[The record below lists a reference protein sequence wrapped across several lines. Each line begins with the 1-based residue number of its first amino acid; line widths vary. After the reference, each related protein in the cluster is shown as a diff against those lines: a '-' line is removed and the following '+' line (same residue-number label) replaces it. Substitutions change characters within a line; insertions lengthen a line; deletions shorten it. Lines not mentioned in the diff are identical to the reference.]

1 MIVSA
6 PYRRAFSAV
15 SIPSIRACI
24 ANALV
29 ITVSLMAIISCGT
42 ESYPVTVIVEKVIDR
57 EVPVTVVV
65 EKQVDREIPVTVMV
79 ERVVEVPVVQTVVV
93 REVVEV
99 PVVQTVVVR
108 EIEETERE
116 EVPVVQT
123 VVVEREVP
131 GETVIQT
138 VVVTEREEVPVVQTV
153 VVEREVVR
161 EVTGETVVQTVVV
174 TEREEVEVPVV
185 QTVIVTEREEVP
197 VVQTVVIRE
206 IEEVPVVPTALD
218 ERESSQNSQQ
228 EVESMIEDT
237 YSSGATYSVTIRTN
251 KGDIEADLYNDIAGI
266 YVRNFVNLARSG
278 FYDGS
283 PWHRVIP
290 GFVIQGGQN
299 AEGRT
304 VPQFADEFHPD
315 MKHDSAGILSM
326 ANAGFNTN
334 TSQFFITH
342 DATPHLDPYENGVMK
357 PCEVT
362 GTSCHAVF
370 GKVTTGMDIVLE
382 IEQGD
387 VMESVEI
394 HEQ

>member
-1 MIVSA
+1 MTRILTFI
-6 PYRRAFSAV
+6 FSF
-15 SIPSIRACI
+15 
-24 ANALV
+24 ALV
-29 ITVSLMAIISCGT
+29 MA
-42 ESYPVTVIVEKVIDR
+42 TVIGGVACAQDSEAR
-57 EVPVTVVV
+57 T
-65 EKQVDREIPVTVMV
+65 Q
-79 ERVVEVPVVQTVVV
+79 
-93 REVVEV
+93 
-99 PVVQTVVVR
+99 
-108 EIEETERE
+108 
-116 EVPVVQT
+116 
-123 VVVEREVP
+123 
-131 GETVIQT
+131 
-138 VVVTEREEVPVVQTV
+138 
-153 VVEREVVR
+153 
-161 EVTGETVVQTVVV
+161 
-174 TEREEVEVPVV
+174 
-185 QTVIVTEREEVP
+185 
-197 VVQTVVIRE
+197 
-206 IEEVPVVPTALD
+206 TALD

-228 EVESMIEDT
+228 EAETMIEDT

-304 VPQFADEFHPD
+304 VSQFADEFHPD

-342 DATPHLDPYENGVMK
+342 DATPHLDPYEDGVMK
-357 PCEVT
+357 PCEVA

>member
-1 MIVSA
+1 MTRILTFI
-6 PYRRAFSAV
+6 FSF
-15 SIPSIRACI
+15 
-24 ANALV
+24 ALV
-29 ITVSLMAIISCGT
+29 MA
-42 ESYPVTVIVEKVIDR
+42 TVIGGVACAQDSEAR
-57 EVPVTVVV
+57 T
-65 EKQVDREIPVTVMV
+65 Q
-79 ERVVEVPVVQTVVV
+79 
-93 REVVEV
+93 
-99 PVVQTVVVR
+99 
-108 EIEETERE
+108 
-116 EVPVVQT
+116 
-123 VVVEREVP
+123 
-131 GETVIQT
+131 
-138 VVVTEREEVPVVQTV
+138 
-153 VVEREVVR
+153 
-161 EVTGETVVQTVVV
+161 
-174 TEREEVEVPVV
+174 
-185 QTVIVTEREEVP
+185 
-197 VVQTVVIRE
+197 
-206 IEEVPVVPTALD
+206 TALD

-228 EVESMIEDT
+228 EAETMIEDT

-342 DATPHLDPYENGVMK
+342 DATPHLDPYENGAMK
-357 PCEVT
+357 PCEVA

>member
-1 MIVSA
+1 MLQNDDASA
-6 PYRRAFSAV
+6 RYNAVTKEEIRLMTRILTFIFSF
-15 SIPSIRACI
+15 
-24 ANALV
+24 ALV
-29 ITVSLMAIISCGT
+29 MA
-42 ESYPVTVIVEKVIDR
+42 TVIGGVACAQDSEAR
-57 EVPVTVVV
+57 T
-65 EKQVDREIPVTVMV
+65 Q
-79 ERVVEVPVVQTVVV
+79 
-93 REVVEV
+93 
-99 PVVQTVVVR
+99 
-108 EIEETERE
+108 
-116 EVPVVQT
+116 
-123 VVVEREVP
+123 
-131 GETVIQT
+131 
-138 VVVTEREEVPVVQTV
+138 
-153 VVEREVVR
+153 
-161 EVTGETVVQTVVV
+161 
-174 TEREEVEVPVV
+174 
-185 QTVIVTEREEVP
+185 
-197 VVQTVVIRE
+197 
-206 IEEVPVVPTALD
+206 TALD
-218 ERESSQNSQQ
+218 ERESSQNNQQ
-228 EVESMIEDT
+228 EAETMIEDT

-342 DATPHLDPYENGVMK
+342 DATPHLDPYENGAMK
-357 PCEVT
+357 PCEVA